1 MILAIVEPHLSPL
14 WKQQGVRSM
23 RSSKQHTGPVA
34 RGNLFFCF
42 VELYEKVR
50 KMRQYYLID
59 SEDIEEG
66 FVWGSQQEMSIP
78 GSQVWD
84 AASIDMKLQ
93 INVLFWTTAES
104 PSSQQCTIPAYSVVI
119 SYRLLTQHIVHA
131 RESLAMSCV
140 NATVTQHIS
149 AGDSFF
155 LFAPCFHSCPS
166 SPLFRWLFLF

>member
-1 MILAIVEPHLSPL
+1 
-14 WKQQGVRSM
+14 
-23 RSSKQHTGPVA
+23 
-34 RGNLFFCF
+34 
-42 VELYEKVR
+42 
-50 KMRQYYLID
+50 
-59 SEDIEEG
+59 
-66 FVWGSQQEMSIP
+66 MSIP

-119 SYRLLTQHIVHA
+119 SFRLLTQHIVHA

-155 LFAPCFHSCPS
+155 LFAPCFHSCSS
-166 SPLFRWLFLF
+166 SPLFQWLFLFSLHIVQLFYILYSIFTDKKIILKKLF